1 MGFFILEEMIKSS
14 APSGDEE
21 KNQPQS
27 TQRPQSLSLAKIR
40 NTNRFINMD
49 PSFPF
54 DPPGM

>member
-1 MGFFILEEMIKSS
+1 MGFFILEEMIKTS

-27 TQRPQSLSLAKIR
+27 TQSLSLAKIR